1 MTKDNDGM
9 IEEQVPR
16 VIWQWTLARRKDVN
30 EMRFQRSDEPRTS
43 ASEVFRTGMMKMT
56 TRRPSEE
63 SVSLSVSESPP
74 RVSQKVLAMSDRP
87 FIVRQPLPACVKRD
101 RRGISLTADEAK
113 LYRKVGSDMG
123 NSGLQALPG
132 CVEGARP

>member
-16 VIWQWTLARRKDVN
+16 VIWQSTLARRKDMN
-30 EMRFQRSDEPRTS
+30 EMKFQRSDEPRTS
-43 ASEVFRTGMMKMT
+43 ASEVSRTGMMKMT

-63 SVSLSVSESPP
+63 SVSVSESPP

-87 FIVRQPLPACVKRD
+87 FIVRQPLPACVKGT

-123 NSGLQALPG
+123 NSGSQALPG
-132 CVEGARP
+132 YVKGARP